1 MLRCPMDEFIGSHA
15 VSRQSAMQITINEIM
30 ARVGVIRTLEI
41 TKLSAIG
48 SENSVKDP

>member
-15 VSRQSAMQITINEIM
+15 VSRPSEMQITINEIM
-30 ARVGVIRTLEI
+30 ARVGVIRTHEI

-48 SENSVKDP
+48 SENLVMET